1 MGPGATR
8 DQQPASSAVAARQS
22 MCFSLCRLQIAA
34 AEANRSANL
43 GSNPRH
49 LCFAPPSSFV
59 LPADLIPA
67 GRRPSHDAWPY
78 LYFSSRGTSPSRDAC
93 SLVPSPSSFT
103 KSRSV
108 PDCKCQMLS
117 RLLPRHH
124 HRRLL
129 QTLSR
134 AAAAA
139 PDVDLHQRLCSS
151 SAASSPSLSIWRR
164 KKEMGK
170 EGLMVVAQLKRLA
183 ALPPAGGHPRLE
195 QFMRSHVSRLLRT
208 DLLAVLAEL
217 LRQDH
222 VSLSMKIYGVV
233 RKEIWY
239 RPDMY
244 FYRDMLY
251 MLARNKKINET
262 RQVWAD
268 LKSEDVLFDQH
279 TYGDIVRAF
288 CDADLIDLA
297 MEIYDDMRSSPDPP
311 LSLPFRVILKGL
323 VPYPELREKI
333 KQDFLELFPDMIV
346 YDPPDTLSDID
357 EEFKF

>member
-1 MGPGATR
+1 M
-8 DQQPASSAVAARQS
+8 
-22 MCFSLCRLQIAA
+22 
-34 AEANRSANL
+34 
-43 GSNPRH
+43 
-49 LCFAPPSSFV
+49 
-59 LPADLIPA
+59 LP
-67 GRRPSHDAWPY
+67 
-78 LYFSSRGTSPSRDAC
+78 
-93 SLVPSPSSFT
+93 
-103 KSRSV
+103 
-108 PDCKCQMLS
+108 
-117 RLLPRHH
+117 RLLPR
-124 HRRLL
+124 RRLL
-129 QTLSR
+129 QALTG
-134 AAAAA
+134 AAAAG
-139 PDVDLHQRLCSS
+139 DLRRRAFSPSSS

-183 ALPPAGGHPRLE
+183 ALPPAGRSPRLE

-222 VSLSMKIYGVV
+222 VILSMKIYGVV

-251 MLARNKKINET
+251 MLARNKKIDET
-262 RQVWAD
+262 RQVWSD

-279 TYGDIVRAF
+279 TYGDMVRAYT
-288 CDADLIDLA
+288 DAGLIDLA
-297 MEIYDDMRSSPDPP
+297 MEIYEDMRSSPDPP

-346 YDPPDTLSDID
+346 YDPPDCLSDVD

>member
-1 MGPGATR
+1 M
-8 DQQPASSAVAARQS
+8 
-22 MCFSLCRLQIAA
+22 
-34 AEANRSANL
+34 
-43 GSNPRH
+43 
-49 LCFAPPSSFV
+49 
-59 LPADLIPA
+59 LP
-67 GRRPSHDAWPY
+67 
-78 LYFSSRGTSPSRDAC
+78 
-93 SLVPSPSSFT
+93 
-103 KSRSV
+103 
-108 PDCKCQMLS
+108 
-117 RLLPRHH
+117 RLLPRRHL
-124 HRRLL
+124 RRLPHL
-129 QTLSR
+129 QTLPR
-134 AAAAA
+134 PPAA
-139 PDVDLHQRLCSS
+139 VDLRQRPCSS
-151 SAASSPSLSIWRR
+151 AAAASSPSLSIWRR

-170 EGLMVVAQLKRLA
+170 EGLMAVAQLKRLA
-183 ALPPAGGHPRLE
+183 ALPPAGANPRLE

-222 VSLSMKIYGVV
+222 VILSMKIYGVV

-251 MLARNKKINET
+251 MLARNKKVDET
-262 RQVWAD
+262 RRVWAD

-288 CDADLIDLA
+288 CDAGLIDLA
-297 MEIYDDMRSSPDPP
+297 MEFYDDMRSSPDPP

-346 YDPPDTLSDID
+346 YDPPDSLSDVD